1 MTAEDKIRLE
11 SSYNSLMGKP
21 NKVYE
26 IFCDYFGE
34 DKVDMQGF
42 KTLEEYMDDG
52 EEDSVTLF
60 EPFIL
65 VYFPTITVRNEHDRS
80 IDIQDVYIKI
90 PINLDGEM
98 RSSFYINRATYSI
111 VQFYSEYLHSHCPSL
126 SKTNAR
132 RFNSMCLGNG
142 PIKDTMANLRA
153 DYDED
158 LWQLFC
164 SELEDYLQTESLT
177 GGPYK
182 HLEQVKNPGL
192 RSLADPRFK
201 FYVNSKYTPII
212 SSTSHSLILDF
223 TRFVL
228 KEGGLPLGYVN
239 NIYSLGMSYLDC
251 TIYLSNK
258 FIEWFNRE
266 DNPYRRVFTFQQLL
280 EESILIQC
288 VIDNGRIYRSVLSEL
303 TLELHNYEG
312 AEVCVFK
319 GRTIHRHIEAAAPS
333 EISYSALLNN
343 QIVEDIVAA
352 IIKIVNYRYGRQ
364 EEFHSKTCG
373 ETLYL

>member
-1 MTAEDKIRLE
+1 MTEEDKTRLE
-11 SSYNSLMGKP
+11 FSYNLLMEKP

-42 KTLEEYMDDG
+42 KTLEKYMNDG
-52 EEDSVTLF
+52 VEGSVILF
-60 EPFIL
+60 DPLIL

-90 PINLDGEM
+90 PITLDGEM
-98 RSSFYINRATYSI
+98 ASTFYINRATYSMA
-111 VQFYSEYLHSHCPSL
+111 QFYSNYLHSHCPGL
-126 SKTNAR
+126 PKTNAGS
-132 RFNSMCLGNG
+132 FSSMCLGNG

-182 HLEQVKNPGL
+182 HLEEVRNPESK
-192 RSLADPRFK
+192 SLGNPRFK
-201 FYVNSKYTPII
+201 FSVNSKYTPETLPII
-212 SSTSHSLILDF
+212 HSLILDF

-228 KEGGLPLGYVN
+228 KRGGLPLGYVN

-266 DNPYRRVFTFQQLL
+266 DNPYRRVFTFQHLIDM
-280 EESILIQC
+280 SILRLC
-288 VIDNGRIYRSVLSEL
+288 TVDNGDICILSEF
-303 TLELHNYEG
+303 TSELPRYEG
-312 AEVCVFK
+312 AAICVFK
-319 GRTIHRHIEAAAPS
+319 GRTIYRHIETVVPS
-333 EISYSALLNN
+333 EISYSAFLNN
-343 QIVEDIVAA
+343 LIIEDIVEA

-364 EEFHSKTCG
+364 EEFHSETCG
-373 ETLYL
+373 KTLYL

>member
-1 MTAEDKIRLE
+1 MTEKDKIRLE
-11 SSYNSLMGKP
+11 SSYDSLMRKP

-52 EEDSVTLF
+52 IEGSVIHF
-60 EPFIL
+60 NPFIL

-98 RSSFYINRATYSI
+98 ENSFYINRATYSI
-111 VQFYSEYLHSHCPSL
+111 AQFYSGYLHSHCPTL

-132 RFNSMCLGNG
+132 HFSSMCLGNG

-177 GGPYK
+177 GGPYEF
-182 HLEQVKNPGL
+182 LEQVKNPKL
-192 RSLADPRFK
+192 RSLTNQRFE
-201 FYVNSKYTPII
+201 FYVNSQYTPETLPII
-212 SSTSHSLILDF
+212 HSLILDF

-239 NIYSLGMSYLDC
+239 SIYSLGMSYLDC

-266 DNPYRRVFTFQQLL
+266 DNPYRSVFTFQQLL
-280 EESILIQC
+280 EGAILVQC
-288 VIDNGRIYRSVLSEL
+288 VIDNGRIYRNTLFELISES
-303 TLELHNYEG
+303 HGYEG

-319 GRTIHRHIEAAAPS
+319 GRTIYRHIEEAAPS

-364 EEFHSKTCG
+364 EEFHSEACG